1 MCKSTRKPGK
11 TFPRRVLGGANGK
24 IEPLD
29 GCGQE
34 LLPQDP
40 LKARGAVD
48 LAKDS
53 QVGSNEG

>member
-1 MCKSTRKPGK
+1 MQRTV
-11 TFPRRVLGGANGK
+11 TFVCGANDK
-24 IEPLD
+24 IEPFD

-40 LKARGAVD
+40 LKARGAVE

-53 QVGSNEG
+53 QVGSNGG